1 VNASEFL
8 WPALV
13 TALAAILYLVLV
25 INVGRAR
32 AKYGVMPPATT
43 GDENFERVLRVQ
55 YNTLEQLIFFLPG
68 LWLFAFYR
76 DPAIAAIFGAVW
88 LLGRILYAWG
98 YYQAAEKR
106 MIGFALSSLSSI
118 SLVLGALLS
127 ILWQLKQASVF

>member
-1 VNASEFL
+1 MNASEFL

-43 GDENFERVLRVQ
+43 GNENFERVLRVQ
-55 YNTLEQLIFFLPG
+55 YNTLEQLAFFLPG
-68 LWLFAFYR
+68 LWLFAIYR
-76 DPAIAAIFGAVW
+76 DPGIAGILGAVW
-88 LLGRILYAWG
+88 LLGRVLYAWG

-106 MIGFALSSLSSI
+106 MIGFAVGSLSSMA
-118 SLVLGALLS
+118 LVLGALLS
-127 ILWQLKQASVF
+127 ILWQLRQISIF